1 MLIGSKVRSDTRLL
15 DLLLAFMPGIKE
27 GSRYRISFTRFHVLT
42 PRSLSALASTSMLR
56 CLPHSMLTGVTAF
69 HLDENRIGKTSFME
83 HRSKQLFKLRMK
95 PSQKRNSAPTANRV
109 SLHVSHRA
117 GPPLITIAAR
127 AASSP
132 HGDIHSITTPVSKK
146 RNGARYVKGTAHYPS
161 TQLCFAIHA
170 AGP

>member
-1 MLIGSKVRSDTRLL
+1 MLIGSTVRSDTRLL

-27 GSRYRISFTRFHVLT
+27 GSRYRISLTRFHVLT

-69 HLDENRIGKTSFME
+69 HLDETRIGKTSFME

-95 PSQKRNSAPTANRV
+95 PSQKRNSAPTGLPPRV
-109 SLHVSHRA
+109 TSGR
-117 GPPLITIAAR
+117 
-127 AASSP
+127 SSCD
-132 HGDIHSITTPVSKK
+132 HHSGSSGFKSSRGYSFNYTPVTKK